1 VTYSEAW
8 KYLTSIGW
16 SLSKQFGSVRIGAGW
31 WQQVTANVR
40 KIEAEPQTKPAF
52 KGCPLVTYA
61 TFQTDAYNSG
71 YHAWRRMLKV
81 LATAERMKY

>member
-1 VTYSEAW
+1 M
-8 KYLTSIGW
+8 
-16 SLSKQFGSVRIGAGW
+16 
-31 WQQVTANVR
+31 TANVR
-40 KIEAEPQTKPAF
+40 KIETETQTKPAI

-61 TFQTDAYNSG
+61 IFQTDAYKSG

>member
-1 VTYSEAW
+1 M
-8 KYLTSIGW
+8 
-16 SLSKQFGSVRIGAGW
+16 
-31 WQQVTANVR
+31 TANVR
-40 KIEAEPQTKPAF
+40 KIETAPQTKPAI

-71 YHAWRRMLKV
+71 YHAWRRMLKG